1 MKKIVICGASSGIG
15 REIAKIYAAKG
26 YKVGIMGRREDK
38 LLELARNPL
47 FVIKVCDI
55 TAPDAPD
62 KLHELIADMGG
73 IDIYM
78 HCSGIGYKNV
88 ALEFAKELAT
98 TETNCLGF
106 TQMIATAF
114 DYFAHIGHGQI
125 AAISSIAGTK
135 GLGAA
140 PAYSASKRFQR
151 HYLECLAQLAH
162 IRKLD
167 IKITDIRPGFVDTDL
182 LKGGHYPVLLSA
194 DAVAQ
199 KIVRSVEKHKR
210 AVVIDC
216 RYALVVALWRMLPN
230 FLWERLPIR

>member
-15 REIAKIYAAKG
+15 REIAKICAAKG

-38 LLELARNPL
+38 LLELARNPI
-47 FVIKVCDI
+47 FVTKVCDI

-62 KLHELIADMGG
+62 KLRELIAEMGG

-114 DYFAHIGHGQI
+114 DYFAHAGRGQI

-151 HYLECLAQLAH
+151 HYLECMAQLAH

-182 LKGGHYPVLLSA
+182 LKGGHYPVLLSP

-210 AVVIDC
+210 AVVIDW
-216 RYALVVALWRMLPN
+216 RYALVVAIWRMLPN
-230 FLWERLPIR
+230 FLWERLRIR